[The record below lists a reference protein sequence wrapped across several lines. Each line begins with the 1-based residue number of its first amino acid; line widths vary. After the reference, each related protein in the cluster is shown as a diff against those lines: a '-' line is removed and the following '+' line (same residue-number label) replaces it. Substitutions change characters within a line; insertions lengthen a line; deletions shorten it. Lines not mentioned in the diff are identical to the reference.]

1 MDPKELQ
8 DLKVPQDLMYESIL
22 HFISQSLP
30 FYIFNFKAQG
40 CLKNKEMYF
49 FIY

>member
-30 FYIFNFKAQG
+30 FYIFTFKAQD